1 MKKLKVFLGLFVCAF
16 MVVPF
21 MGVKAAENYT
31 ENDINALLTP
41 GGKMTLNEDDTLTVK
56 GTKLIGSDGYFDID
70 SGKIT
75 FENVNGRV
83 SMTVDGTVISRSLK
97 NLMFFNYGG
106 VNVPIDL
113 TVNEGATLNISGNMA
128 LTTGTPVTLTNNG
141 TVNIEGILEVRSG
154 STYTGSGVTNL
165 YGTLAIYGAE
175 GGNLTDSKITLFD
188 KANVY
193 SESDVT
199 SNLVIG
205 EADTDEYKWSIGE
218 NGKSYVS
225 ISPDVSNNFGFG
237 YTLTKTMVPAE
248 ETEPEEEVKDEVEN
262 PKTSDGIMI
271 VVSALAASAV
281 VAIIAKKKLA

>member
-1 MKKLKVFLGLFVCAF
+1 MKKLKIFLGLFVCAL

-21 MGVKAAENYT
+21 MGVKADDYGDADIT
-31 ENDINALLTP
+31 ELFKPN
-41 GGKMTLNEDDTLTVK
+41 GKMTFNAGDTLTVG
-56 GTKLIGSDGYFDID
+56 GTKLIGKDGYFDIT
-70 SGKIT
+70 SGQMII
-75 FENVNGRV
+75 ENVNNRI
-83 SMTVDGTVISRSLK
+83 SMTVDGTVTSLSKK

-106 VNVPIDL
+106 GNIPIDL
-113 TVNEGATLNISGNMA
+113 TVNEGATLNITGNMA

-141 TVNIEGILEVRSG
+141 TVNIDGILEVRAG

-165 YGTLAIYGAE
+165 HGTLAVYGAN
-175 GGNLTDSKITLFD
+175 GGNLTDSKITLFE

-193 SESDVT
+193 SESDVA

-205 EADTDEYKWSIGE
+205 ESDTDEYKWTFCE

-237 YTLTKTMVPAE
+237 YTLIKTMVPVE
-248 ETEPEEEVKDEVEN
+248 ETPSEEVKDEVEN

-271 VVSALAASAV
+271 AFAALAVSASLV
-281 VAIIAKKKLA
+281 IVAKKKLA